1 MSAVGHEHASRMPG
15 RHGASASVTGSD
27 RRSAANWKSVPIT
40 AVSGCS
46 KLQLTRS
53 RHRRRLAGK
62 PRAERRRKL
71 RASHTSVIAAGVNPH
86 RLGLAVSCEAH
97 TFVKAHGCPFR
108 DQHMLMKAFIA
119 RLQTLHDL
127 SPNPLSLVFG
137 QNEQMGIVDNQVSVR
152 NCVSYADQLVAVPR

>member
-1 MSAVGHEHASRMPG
+1 SLRPSIFDFKSQRLALRRPG
-15 RHGASASVTGSD
+15 RAATLARIATFTSAIPPRTDSPRCIAEVGSC
-27 RRSAANWKSVPIT
+27 VPIT

-86 RLGLAVSCEAH
+86 RLGLAGSYEAH

-127 SPNPLSLVFG
+127 SPNPLS
-137 QNEQMGIVDNQVSVR
+137 
-152 NCVSYADQLVAVPR
+152 